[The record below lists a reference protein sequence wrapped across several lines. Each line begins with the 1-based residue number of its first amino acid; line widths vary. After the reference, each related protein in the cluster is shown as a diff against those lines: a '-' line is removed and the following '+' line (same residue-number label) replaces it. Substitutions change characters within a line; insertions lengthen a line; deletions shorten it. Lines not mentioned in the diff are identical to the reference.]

1 MLTPDASP
9 LSALR
14 AAVPYLRRFQGRTFV
29 LKAGGEAF
37 GEGPGTRKLVEQVG
51 ILHRLG
57 IRCVLVHGGGKEIT
71 GLAERLG
78 LEAQF
83 VDGRRVTDGATRDV
97 AVMVLNG
104 AVNTRVVAACRE
116 TQVPG
121 VGISGV
127 DAGVLQAKRRPP
139 TESREGDAVDYGYV
153 GDVTGSDPTVPR
165 LLIEGGYVPII
176 SPLAADEDGTVLNV
190 NADVA
195 AAHLAV
201 ALGAEKLIV
210 LTGARG
216 ILKDKDDPASLVSF
230 TDLEG
235 LKKLDAE
242 GSLAAGMMPKAAAIR
257 TAIEGGV
264 PRVHVIGYSLEDSLL
279 TEVFT
284 NEGSGTMV
292 VADASTV

>member
-1 MLTPDASP
+1 
-9 LSALR
+9 
-14 AAVPYLRRFQGRTFV
+14 
-29 LKAGGEAF
+29 
-37 GEGPGTRKLVEQVG
+37 VG

-57 IRCVLVHGGGKEIT
+57 IRCVVVHGGGKEIT
-71 GLAERLG
+71 GVAERLG
-78 LEAQF
+78 FQPQF

-116 TQVPG
+116 ALVPA

-127 DAGVLQAKRRPP
+127 DAGVLHARRRPP
-139 TESREGDAVDYGYV
+139 TECRQGNAVDYGYV
-153 GDVTGSDPTVPR
+153 GDVTGSDSTVPK

-176 SPLAADEDGTVLNV
+176 SPLAADDDGTILNV

-216 ILKDKDDPASLVSF
+216 ILRDKDDPASLVSF
-230 TDLEG
+230 TDLDG
-235 LKKLDAE
+235 LKGLDAE
-242 GSLAAGMMPKAAAIR
+242 GALAEGMMPKAAAIR

-292 VADASTV
+292 VADSESA

>member
-1 MLTPDASP
+1 MHSTDASP

-29 LKAGGEAF
+29 LKAGGDAF
-37 GEGPGTRKLVEQVG
+37 GEGPGTRKIVEQVG

-57 IRCVLVHGGGKEIT
+57 IHCVLVHGGGREIT
-71 GLAERLG
+71 GLSERLG
-78 LEAQF
+78 HEAQF
-83 VDGRRVTDGATRDV
+83 VDGRRVTDGPTRDV

-104 AVNTRVVAACRE
+104 AVNTRVVATCRE
-116 TQVPG
+116 VMLPA

-127 DAGVLQAKRRPP
+127 DAGVLQAKKRPAG
-139 TESREGDAVDYGYV
+139 ESRQGVPVDYGFV
-153 GDVTGSDPTVPR
+153 GDVVGSDPTVPR
-165 LLIEGGYVPII
+165 LLIQGGYVPVV
-176 SPLAADEDGTVLNV
+176 SPLAADEEGMILNV

-216 ILKDKDDPASLVSF
+216 ILRDKDDPGSLVSF

-235 LKKLDAE
+235 LEKLDGE
-242 GSLAAGMMPKAAAIR
+242 GALADGMMPKAAAIR

-264 PRVHVIGYSLEDSLL
+264 PRVHVIGYGLEDSLL
-279 TEVFT
+279 TEIFT

-292 VADASTV
+292 VADGDAA